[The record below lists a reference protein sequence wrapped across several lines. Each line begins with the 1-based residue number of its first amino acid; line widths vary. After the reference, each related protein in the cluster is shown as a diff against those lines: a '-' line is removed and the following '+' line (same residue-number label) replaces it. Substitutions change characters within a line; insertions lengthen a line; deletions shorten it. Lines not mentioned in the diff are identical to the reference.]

1 MVGFC
6 VGIDLF
12 RCSFQCFK
20 MRLWIAI
27 TEGMV
32 RDDGEAGFKESLE
45 FGVHEVEI
53 SNFKSQISMRI
64 K

>member
-1 MVGFC
+1 
-6 VGIDLF
+6 
-12 RCSFQCFK
+12 